1 MADDFE
7 APLLALQKRIEEL
20 AAFPGDAVKEQ
31 EARRLRQELSEK
43 RRSIYA
49 ALTPWQKTQ
58 VARHPNRPYTLDYIG
73 ALFTDFT
80 ELHGDRRFG
89 DDPAL
94 VTGFARYK
102 DRAVAVIGHQKGR
115 DTKQKIYRNFGMPKP
130 EGYRKALRVMQ
141 LAAKFGRPIISFVDT
156 PGAYPG
162 LDAEERGQAEAIA
175 YNLREMSR
183 LPTPIIVNV
192 TGEGGSGG
200 ALAVAVGDRVNMLEH
215 SIYSV
220 ISPEGCASI
229 LWRDAGRAEEA
240 ATAMKI
246 TAPDLKGFGLIDEIV
261 PEPPGGA
268 HADPDTLFA
277 SLDRILEAQLRELSA
292 LPVEALAGRPLREV
306 PPDGPAGPRVPRSPV
321 IVRAVGIV
329 GAGTMGQGI
338 AVACAAAGLDVL
350 VSERTPQSAQAAL
363 AEIVQGLDADIAKW
377 RRTESEKKAILAR
390 IRTVDSFGA
399 LEAAQLVIEAVPDDL
414 ELKTAIFQ
422 ELDLVCPPE
431 DILATNTSALS
442 VSQIAA
448 RTKRPDRIIG
458 LHFLTPVPVV
468 PLVEVVRGLSTSDQT
483 FRDALEFVRLLGK
496 TGIEVFESPG
506 YVTTRVILPFINEAM
521 YVVMEG
527 VASAEAVD
535 TSMRLGYGMPL
546 GPLALADRMG
556 LDEVM
561 RWMQHLF
568 DELGDL
574 KYRPCPLLRK
584 MVRAGRLGVK
594 TGSGFFEYDDQG
606 RVKGAPASP
615 ER

>member
-1 MADDFE
+1 
-7 APLLALQKRIEEL
+7 
-20 AAFPGDAVKEQ
+20 
-31 EARRLRQELSEK
+31 
-43 RRSIYA
+43 
-49 ALTPWQKTQ
+49 
-58 VARHPNRPYTLDYIG
+58 
-73 ALFTDFT
+73 
-80 ELHGDRRFG
+80 
-89 DDPAL
+89 
-94 VTGFARYK
+94 
-102 DRAVAVIGHQKGR
+102 
-115 DTKQKIYRNFGMPKP
+115 
-130 EGYRKALRVMQ
+130 
-141 LAAKFGRPIISFVDT
+141 
-156 PGAYPG
+156 
-162 LDAEERGQAEAIA
+162 
-175 YNLREMSR
+175 
-183 LPTPIIVNV
+183 
-192 TGEGGSGG
+192 
-200 ALAVAVGDRVNMLEH
+200 
-215 SIYSV
+215 
-220 ISPEGCASI
+220 
-229 LWRDAGRAEEA
+229 
-240 ATAMKI
+240 
-246 TAPDLKGFGLIDEIV
+246 
-261 PEPPGGA
+261 
-268 HADPDTLFA
+268 
-277 SLDRILEAQLRELSA
+277 
-292 LPVEALAGRPLREV
+292 
-306 PPDGPAGPRVPRSPV
+306 V

-338 AVACAAAGLDVL
+338 AIACASAGLDVL
-350 VSERTPQSAQAAL
+350 VSERTPQSAQASM
-363 AEIVQGLDADIAKW
+363 AEIVHGLDRDIAKW

-399 LEAAQLVIEAVPDDL
+399 LEASQLVIEAVPDDL

-422 ELDLVCPPE
+422 ELDLVCPAE

-442 VSQIAA
+442 VSEIAA
-448 RTKRPDRIIG
+448 RTKRPDRILG

-521 YVVMEG
+521 HVVLEG

-594 TGSGFFEYDDQG
+594 SGSGFFEYDDQG

-615 ER
+615 EH